1 MRIRKTYEN
10 EPETIQMA
18 PLIDIVFLTL
28 VFFMATTIYGV
39 LESEIDITLPTAE
52 TSVPTTRSQG
62 EIYIN
67 LKADGSIVVNNRAV
81 SIAELQ
87 EVLNKVSQF
96 FPGSS
101 VIIRGDQN
109 AVLGNAIRVLDC
121 CRKANIQ
128 NVAFSA
134 INEKQTQQRDLSPE
148 ASTPPTIGIS
158 PVEPQ
163 SNKQD

>member
-1 MRIRKTYEN
+1 MRIRRKYEE
-10 EPETIQMA
+10 EPEPIQMA

-28 VFFMATTIYGV
+28 VFFMATTVYGV

-52 TSVPTTRSQG
+52 TSVPMTRSQG

-67 LKADGSIVVNNRAV
+67 LKADGSIIVNNRTV
-81 SIAELQ
+81 TLAELQ

-109 AVLGNAIRVLDC
+109 AMLGNAIRVLDC

-128 NVAFSA
+128 NVAFST
-134 INEKQTQQRDLSPE
+134 INEKTNQPIESATETTAQPTEL
-148 ASTPPTIGIS
+148 TPNQ
-158 PVEPQ
+158 PQ
-163 SNKQD
+163 VQ

>member
-1 MRIRKTYEN
+1 MRIRRTYEN
-10 EPETIQMA
+10 EPEPIQMA

-28 VFFMATTIYGV
+28 VFFMATTVYGV
-39 LESEIDITLPTAE
+39 LESEIDITLPKAE

-67 LKADGSIVVNNRAV
+67 LKADGSIVVNNRTV
-81 SIAELQ
+81 SFSELQ

-101 VIIRGDQN
+101 VIIRGDQS
-109 AVLGNAIRVLDC
+109 AMLGNAIKVLDC

-134 INEKQTQQRDLSPE
+134 INEKQGQTPE
-148 ASTPPTIGIS
+148 SSATAITTPETGTFPSESIN
-158 PVEPQ
+158 P
-163 SNKQD
+163 

>member
-1 MRIRKTYEN
+1 MRIRRKFEE
-10 EPETIQMA
+10 EPEPIQMA

-28 VFFMATTIYGV
+28 VFFMATTVYGV

-52 TSVPTTRSQG
+52 TSVPTARSQG

-67 LKADGSIVVNNRAV
+67 LKADGSIIVNDRTV
-81 SIAELQ
+81 TLTELQ

-109 AVLGNAIRVLDC
+109 AMLGNAIRVLDC

-128 NVAFSA
+128 NVAFST
-134 INEKQTQQRDLSPE
+134 INEKTNQPIETTTKTTAQPTEPIPTQ
-148 ASTPPTIGIS
+148 
-158 PVEPQ
+158 PQ
-163 SNKQD
+163 VQ

>member
-1 MRIRKTYEN
+1 MKIRRNYEN
-10 EPETIQMA
+10 EPEPIQMA

-28 VFFMATTIYGV
+28 VFFMATTVYGV

-67 LKADGSIVVNNRAV
+67 LKADGSIVVNNRTV
-81 SIAELQ
+81 SLSELQ

-101 VIIRGDQN
+101 VIIRGDQS
-109 AVLGNAIRVLDC
+109 AMLGNAIKVLDC

-134 INEKQTQQRDLSPE
+134 INEKQAQTTLPSANTAMTPDINSSTKESP
-148 ASTPPTIGIS
+148 S
-158 PVEPQ
+158 Q
-163 SNKQD
+163 

>member
-1 MRIRKTYEN
+1 MRIRRTYEN
-10 EPETIQMA
+10 EPEPIQMA

-28 VFFMATTIYGV
+28 VFFMATTVYGV

-67 LKADGSIVVNNRAV
+67 LKADGSIVVNNRIV
-81 SIAELQ
+81 SLTELQ

-101 VIIRGDQN
+101 VIIRGDQS
-109 AVLGNAIRVLDC
+109 AMLGNAIKVLDC

-128 NVAFSA
+128 NVAFST
-134 INEKQTQQRDLSPE
+134 INEKQSQTPESSATRTITPDTGSLSSEPIN
-148 ASTPPTIGIS
+148 TP
-158 PVEPQ
+158 Q
-163 SNKQD
+163 

>member
-1 MRIRKTYEN
+1 MRIRRTYEN
-10 EPETIQMA
+10 EPEPIQMA

-28 VFFMATTIYGV
+28 VFFMATTVYGV

-67 LKADGSIVVNNRAV
+67 LKADGSIVVNNRTV
-81 SIAELQ
+81 SLTELQ

-101 VIIRGDQN
+101 VIIRGDQS
-109 AVLGNAIRVLDC
+109 AMLGNAIKVLDC

-128 NVAFSA
+128 NIAFSA
-134 INEKQTQQRDLSPE
+134 INEKQSQPPE
-148 ASTPPTIGIS
+148 SSITDTTTPDVGSLPS
-158 PVEPQ
+158 EP
-163 SNKQD
+163 NNP